1 MRPRFRQSP
10 VAALAAAASA
20 TVAALVACGDLGP
33 SPITEL
39 PRQLTMAEESLV
51 EADNRFAF
59 KLFREINA
67 QDTTEG
73 NIFISPLS
81 VGMAL
86 GMTYNGAAGTTRD
99 AMQQTLELEGM
110 TLQEVNEAYRSLIDL
125 LRNLDPN
132 VEFTLA
138 NSIWYR
144 EDIEIVPDFLDR
156 TQQYFDAQVTA
167 LDFADPTAVNTINAW
182 VDERTRGK
190 IREIVEPP
198 IDPITIMF
206 LINAIYFKGDWT
218 HQFDRDLTRDATF
231 ELADGSETTVQMM
244 THDGEVPVRVFFD
257 SDAQTTVAD
266 LSYGGQAYSM
276 TIVMPWEA
284 SRIEALVGDMDQSR
298 WNGWIAALD
307 STTMHVSLPKFTL
320 EYEITLN
327 DVLKALGME
336 EAFTAS
342 ADFTNLYRGPE
353 RAFITEVKHKT
364 FVDVN
369 EEGTEAA
376 AVTSVAV
383 GYTSA
388 PPSIYVDRPFV
399 FVIRE
404 RHSGTIL
411 FMGKMLDP
419 S

>member
-1 MRPRFRQSP
+1 MRSRFSLLSLLTP
-10 VAALAAAASA
+10 AA
-20 TVAALVACGDLGP
+20 VALVACGDLGP
-33 SPITEL
+33 TPITEL
-39 PRQLTMAEESLV
+39 PRQLTAAEESLV
-51 EADNRFAF
+51 QADNRFAF
-59 KLFREINA
+59 KLFGEINA

-99 AMQQTLELEGM
+99 AMQQTLELQGM
-110 TLQEVNEAYRSLIDL
+110 TLQDVNEAYRSLIDL
-125 LRNLDPN
+125 LRNLDSK
-132 VEFTLA
+132 VGFTLA

-144 EDIEIVPDFLDR
+144 EGIEIVPDFLDR
-156 TQQYFDAQVTA
+156 NQQYFDAQVTA
-167 LDFADPTAVNTINAW
+167 LDFADPAAANTINAW

-190 IREIVEPP
+190 IREIVAPP

-218 HQFDRDLTRDATF
+218 HQFDRDLTRDAAF
-231 ELADGSETTVQMM
+231 ELADGSQTTVRMM

-257 SDAQTTVAD
+257 WDAQITVAD
-266 LSYGGQAYSM
+266 LPYGGQAYSM
-276 TIVMPWEA
+276 TIVMPSEA
-284 SRIEALVGDMDQSR
+284 SRIEALVGNMDQSR

-307 STTMHVSLPKFTL
+307 STTMRVSLPKFTL

-336 EAFTAS
+336 EAFTGS

-376 AVTSVAV
+376 AVTSVEV
-383 GYTSA
+383 GLTSA

-399 FVIRE
+399 CVIRE

-411 FMGKMLDP
+411 FMGKMLNP
-419 S
+419 T

>member
-1 MRPRFRQSP
+1 MRSHFRLLSLLP
-10 VAALAAAASA
+10 LAAPALA
-20 TVAALVACGDLGP
+20 ACGDLGP
-33 SPITEL
+33 APISEL
-39 PRQLTMAEESLV
+39 PRPLTVAEESLV

-59 KLFREINA
+59 KLFREVNA
-67 QDTTEG
+67 QDTSEG

-99 AMQQTLELEGM
+99 AMQQTLELQGM

-125 LRNLDPN
+125 LRSLDPR

-138 NSIWYR
+138 NSIWHR
-144 EDIEIVPDFLDR
+144 EEIEIVPDFLDR
-156 TQQYFDAQVTA
+156 NQQYFDAQVTG
-167 LDFADPTAVNTINAW
+167 LDFADPTATNTINAW
-182 VDERTRGK
+182 VNEQTRGK
-190 IREIVEPP
+190 IREIVAPP
-198 IDPITIMF
+198 IDPLTIMF

-218 HQFDRDLTRDATF
+218 RQFDRDRTHDAAF
-231 ELADGSETTVQMM
+231 QLADGGETTVQMM
-244 THDGEVPVRVFFD
+244 THDGEVPLQIVF
-257 SDAQTTVAD
+257 DADALVTVAD

-276 TIVMPWEA
+276 TIVMPWEV
-284 SRIEALVGDMDQSR
+284 SGIEGLVEGLDQSR
-298 WNGWIAALD
+298 WSGWIAALD
-307 STTMHVSLPKFTL
+307 STAMLVSLPKFTL
-320 EYEITLN
+320 EYEMTLK

-336 EAFTAS
+336 EAFTEN
-342 ADFTNLYRGPE
+342 ADFTNLYRGLG
-353 RAFITEVKHKT
+353 RAFISDVKHKT

-376 AVTSVAV
+376 AVTSVEV
-383 GYTSA
+383 GVTSA

-404 RHSGTIL
+404 RYSGTIL

-419 S
+419 SSE

>member
-1 MRPRFRQSP
+1 MRSHFRPLSLLP
-10 VAALAAAASA
+10 LAAP
-20 TVAALVACGDLGP
+20 ALVACGDLGP
-33 SPITEL
+33 APISEL
-39 PRQLTMAEESLV
+39 PRPLTVAEESLV

-59 KLFREINA
+59 KLFREVNA
-67 QDTTEG
+67 QDTSEG

-99 AMQQTLELEGM
+99 AMQQTLELQGM

-125 LRNLDPN
+125 LRTLDPR

-138 NSIWYR
+138 NSIWHR
-144 EDIEIVPDFLDR
+144 EEIEIVPDFLDR
-156 TQQYFDAQVTA
+156 NQQYFDAQVTG
-167 LDFADPTAVNTINAW
+167 LDFADPTATNTINAW
-182 VDERTRGK
+182 VNEQTRGK
-190 IREIVEPP
+190 IREIVAPP
-198 IDPITIMF
+198 IDPLTIMF

-218 HQFDRDLTRDATF
+218 RQFDRDRTHDAAF
-231 ELADGSETTVQMM
+231 QLADGGETTVQMM
-244 THDGEVPVRVFFD
+244 THDGEVPLQVVFD
-257 SDAQTTVAD
+257 TDALVTVAD

-284 SRIEALVGDMDQSR
+284 SGIEGLVEDLDQSR
-298 WNGWIAALD
+298 WSGWIAALD
-307 STTMHVSLPKFTL
+307 STAMLVSLPKFTL
-320 EYEITLN
+320 EYEMTLK

-336 EAFTAS
+336 EAFTEN
-342 ADFTNLYRGPE
+342 ADFTNLYRGLG
-353 RAFITEVKHKT
+353 RAFISDVKHKT

-376 AVTSVAV
+376 AVTSVEV
-383 GYTSA
+383 GVTSA

-404 RHSGTIL
+404 RYSGTIL

-419 S
+419 SSE

>member
-1 MRPRFRQSP
+1 MRSHFRLLSLLP
-10 VAALAAAASA
+10 LAAPALA
-20 TVAALVACGDLGP
+20 ACGDLGP
-33 SPITEL
+33 APISEL
-39 PRQLTMAEESLV
+39 PRPLTVAEESLV

-59 KLFREINA
+59 KLFREVNA
-67 QDTTEG
+67 QDTSEG

-99 AMQQTLELEGM
+99 AMQQTLELQGM

-125 LRNLDPN
+125 LRTLDPR

-138 NSIWYR
+138 NSIWHR
-144 EDIEIVPDFLDR
+144 EEIEIVPDFLDR
-156 TQQYFDAQVTA
+156 NQQYFDAQVTG
-167 LDFADPTAVNTINAW
+167 LDFADPTATNTINAW
-182 VDERTRGK
+182 VNEQTRGK
-190 IREIVEPP
+190 IREIVAPP
-198 IDPITIMF
+198 IDPLTIMF

-218 HQFDRDLTRDATF
+218 RQFDRDRTHDAAF
-231 ELADGSETTVQMM
+231 QLADGGETTVQMM
-244 THDGEVPVRVFFD
+244 THDGEVPLQIVF
-257 SDAQTTVAD
+257 DADALVTVAD

-276 TIVMPWEA
+276 TIVMPWEV
-284 SRIEALVGDMDQSR
+284 SGIEGLVEGLDQSR
-298 WNGWIAALD
+298 WSGWIAALD
-307 STTMHVSLPKFTL
+307 STAMLVSLPKFTL
-320 EYEITLN
+320 EYEMTLK

-336 EAFTAS
+336 EAFTEN
-342 ADFTNLYRGPE
+342 ADFTNLYRGLG
-353 RAFITEVKHKT
+353 RAFISDVKHKT

-376 AVTSVAV
+376 AVTSVEV
-383 GYTSA
+383 GVTSA

-404 RHSGTIL
+404 RYSGTIL

-419 S
+419 SSE

>member
-1 MRPRFRQSP
+1 MRSHFRPLSLLP
-10 VAALAAAASA
+10 LAAP
-20 TVAALVACGDLGP
+20 ALVACGDLGP
-33 SPITEL
+33 APISEL
-39 PRQLTMAEESLV
+39 PRPLTVAEESLV

-59 KLFREINA
+59 KLFREVNA
-67 QDTTEG
+67 QDTSEG

-99 AMQQTLELEGM
+99 AMQQTLELQGM

-125 LRNLDPN
+125 LRTLDPR

-138 NSIWYR
+138 NSIWHR
-144 EDIEIVPDFLDR
+144 EEIEIVPDFLDR
-156 TQQYFDAQVTA
+156 NQQYFDAQVTG
-167 LDFADPTAVNTINAW
+167 LDFADPTATNTINAW
-182 VDERTRGK
+182 VNEQTRGK
-190 IREIVEPP
+190 IREIVAPP
-198 IDPITIMF
+198 IDPLTIMF

-218 HQFDRDLTRDATF
+218 RQFDRDRTHDAAF
-231 ELADGSETTVQMM
+231 QLADGGETTVQMM
-244 THDGEVPVRVFFD
+244 THDGEVPLQVVFD
-257 SDAQTTVAD
+257 TDALVTVAD

-276 TIVMPWEA
+276 TIVMPWEV
-284 SRIEALVGDMDQSR
+284 SGIEGLVEGLDQSR
-298 WNGWIAALD
+298 WSGWIAALD
-307 STTMHVSLPKFTL
+307 STAMLVSLPKFTL
-320 EYEITLN
+320 EYEMTLK

-336 EAFTAS
+336 EAFTEN
-342 ADFTNLYRGPE
+342 ADFTNLYRGLG
-353 RAFITEVKHKT
+353 RAFISDVKHKT

-376 AVTSVAV
+376 AVTSVEV
-383 GYTSA
+383 GVTSA

-404 RHSGTIL
+404 RYSGTIL

-419 S
+419 SSE